1 MSRCRSLMTTRFGAN
16 RSSRR
21 RPRAKR
27 VIQNRLVVVCVAV
40 CSSGYL
46 AQPSTAQPVPVH
58 RQPAPV
64 IIGQAESPPTR
75 LAAED
80 SVLCNRIG
88 DGYSCQVSP
97 QRCVHSV
104 APEVG
109 TLGVCGGEGG
119 IRAERD
125 ESRAKPEAS
134 PNRHDRAR
142 AREWR
147 RGWDSN
153 PRAGYPTTR
162 FRGAPVTTTSVPL
175 R

>member
-1 MSRCRSLMTTRFGAN
+1 SLMTTRFGAN

-58 RQPAPV
+58 RQPAPF

-119 IRAERD
+119 IRT
-125 ESRAKPEAS
+125 
-134 PNRHDRAR
+134 HV
-142 AREWR
+142 
-147 RGWDSN
+147 
-153 PRAGYPTTR
+153 
-162 FRGAPVTTTSVPL
+162 PVTRQHAFEARPL
-175 R
+175 RPLRYLSVEGIALKRTVDYSAGPRFS